1 MAINYT
7 PLTDFLTK
15 DTLPKEDPDKVIL
28 GADFDAE
35 FNAISTAFAG
45 AAPTNNPTFT
55 GTATFDGVTV
65 NTVTISGL
73 ATLGSLDISGN
84 ATVGG
89 TLDVTGN
96 ATFGGDLDVTG
107 TLTSGGAQVPTFED
121 VQEIVSGAELGPIS
135 ELGDLS
141 NVDETGKIDGDFLVW
156 NNTAGNWV
164 PQTEVALDLSALT
177 TDVRTTAA
185 IKAGTYEETLAV
197 VSDASE
203 TSGFFIEDAQFQ
215 GTTNIPNYGTYNTT
229 VAISPD
235 GLAFGQANGVQS
247 GSVSTGYFSNAFD
260 FSSGWPQTSSASST
274 ELATV
279 AGSGDGRMAPRAM
292 WFSDD
297 GMTFSIIQ
305 GSSTDTTTWDQPIV
319 YRTSVPW
326 NVSAANLV
334 CISKGSSGS
343 QISGITSCVFSQDGL
358 KAWVTRSSRNEV
370 KEYRLS
376 SGFEFN
382 NGQGHQTITHSVAEI
397 TNGVYGIHWSSDGL
411 TCVIQGNN
419 DGMYR
424 YSLSTA
430 FDLSTA
436 TKDEGGYFAQSALQN
451 NNGLADPACFYKDG
465 ERMLT
470 TGGNVAAEEYH
481 ISRVVTTATVDCDD
495 ANTFDLTL
503 DASVD
508 VEFVNAPASGTS
520 FALSLTVKQ
529 DATGNHAIT
538 WPSSVVWAGGEAPTL
553 TADANAEDVFVFM
566 TSDGGT
572 TWYGFTSGQAFA

>member
-45 AAPTNNPTFT
+45 AAPTNNPVFT

-73 ATLGSLDISGN
+73 ATLGGLDISGN

-96 ATFGGDLDVTG
+96 ATFAGDLDVTG
-107 TLTSGGAQVPTFED
+107 TLTVGGSQLPTFED
-121 VQEIVSGAELGPIS
+121 VQDIVSGAELGPVS
-135 ELGDLS
+135 ELDDLS
-141 NVDETGKIDGDFLVW
+141 NVDEAGKVDGDYLVW
-156 NNTAGNWV
+156 NNAAGNWV
-164 PQTEVALDLSALT
+164 PKTEEELDLSALT

-185 IKAGTYEETLAV
+185 IKAGTYEETLST

-203 TSGFFIEDAQFQ
+203 TRGFFIEDAQFQ
-215 GTTNIPNYGTYNTT
+215 GTTNQYYFGNSGSSA
-229 VAISPD
+229 AISPD
-235 GLAFGQANGVQS
+235 GLAFGAASGIQS
-247 GSVSTGYFSNAFD
+247 GPVSTGYFSTAFD
-260 FSSGWPQTSSASST
+260 FSNGWAVNSTATSN
-274 ELATV
+274 ELATI
-279 AGSGDGRMAPRAM
+279 AGSGDGRMAPRGL

-297 GMTFSIIQ
+297 GMTFSILQ
-305 GSSTDTTTWDQPIV
+305 GSSTDTNTWDQPII

-326 NVSAANLV
+326 NVSSANLT
-334 CISKGSSGS
+334 CLDKGNLGQ
-343 QISGITSCVFSQDGL
+343 QISGIQCCVFSQDGL
-358 KAWVTRSSRNEV
+358 TAWVGRSTRNEV

-376 SGFEFN
+376 SGFEFSTVA
-382 NGQGHQTITHSVAEI
+382 GRQEITHPIAEI
-397 TNGVYGIHWSSDGL
+397 TSGIFGIHWSDDGY
-411 TCVIQGNN
+411 TCVIQGND
-419 DGMYR
+419 DGMHR

-430 FDLSTA
+430 YDLSTA
-436 TKDEGGYFAQSALQN
+436 TKDEGGYFAKSAAQQGN
-451 NNGLADPACFYKDG
+451 ALASPATFYKNG

-470 TGGNVAAEEYH
+470 QGGNVAGEEYH

-503 DASVD
+503 DASSD
-508 VEFVNAPASGTS
+508 VEFVNAPAAGTS

-529 DATGNHAIT
+529 DATGGHAIT
-538 WPSSVVWAGGEAPTL
+538 WPSSVVWAGGEAPAL
-553 TADANAEDVFVFM
+553 TADASAEDVFVFM
-566 TSDGGT
+566 TSDGGS

>member
-35 FNAISTAFAG
+35 FNAISTAFSG
-45 AAPTNNPTFT
+45 AAPTNNPVFT

-65 NTVTISGL
+65 NDITVGGL
-73 ATLGSLDISGN
+73 SLTGN

-89 TLDVTGN
+89 TLGVTGN
-96 ATFGGDLDVTG
+96 ATFGGDVAVAG
-107 TLTSGGAQVPTFED
+107 ELTVAGSQVPSFED
-121 VQEIVSGAELGPIS
+121 VQDIVSGAELGPIS

-141 NVDETGKIDGDFLVW
+141 NVDETGKEDGDFLVW
-156 NNTAGNWV
+156 DNDAGNWV
-164 PQTEVALDLSALT
+164 PKTEEALDLSALT

-185 IKAGTYEETLAV
+185 IKAGTYEETLQSV
-197 VSDASE
+197 PTTSE
-203 TSGFFIEDAQFQ
+203 VKGFYIEDASFQ
-215 GTTNIPNYGTYNTT
+215 GLTSQPYKGNYDST

-235 GLAFGQANGVQS
+235 GLAFMAASGTQS
-247 GSVSTGYFSNAFD
+247 GPMTAGYFSSPYALD
-260 FSSGWPQTSSASST
+260 WAGTSSITSNA
-274 ELATV
+274 LATV
-279 AGSGDGRMAPRAM
+279 AGSGDGRMAPRGL
-292 WFSDD
+292 WVSDD

-326 NVSAANLV
+326 NITSTNLT
-334 CISKGSSGS
+334 CISKGSNGY
-343 QISGITSCVFSQDGL
+343 QISAISCCVFSQDGL
-358 KAWVTRSSRNEV
+358 TAWVGRTSRNEV

-376 SGFEFN
+376 NAFAFN
-382 NGQGHQTITHSVAEI
+382 NGTGHQVITHAISEI
-397 TNGVYGIHWSSDGL
+397 TSGIFGIHWGDDGY
-411 TCVIQGNN
+411 TCVLQSNN
-419 DGMYR
+419 DGMVRYR
-424 YSLSTA
+424 LTTA
-430 FDLSTA
+430 YDLSTA
-436 TKDEGGYFAQSALQN
+436 TADVGGTFTKGALQN
-451 NNGLADPACFYKDG
+451 SAGLSTPACFFKDG

-470 TGGNVAAEEYH
+470 VGGNTSGEEYD
-481 ISRVVTTATVDCDD
+481 ISRLVTAGTVDCGD

-503 DASVD
+503 TASVNVD
-508 VEFVNAPASGTS
+508 FINAPASGTS
-520 FALSLTVKQ
+520 FALTLTVKQ
-529 DATGNHAIT
+529 DATGGHAIE
-538 WPSSVVWAGGEAPTL
+538 WPSSVVWAGGKAPTL

>member
-45 AAPTNNPTFT
+45 AAPTNNPVFT

-89 TLDVTGN
+89 TLGVTGN
-96 ATFGGDLDVTG
+96 ATFGGDVAIAG
-107 TLTSGGAQVPTFED
+107 ELTVDGAQMPTFED
-121 VQEIVSGAELGPIS
+121 VQDIVSGAELGPIS
-135 ELGDLS
+135 ELDDLS
-141 NVDETGKIDGDFLVW
+141 NVDETGKTDGAYLAWDQ
-156 NNTAGNWV
+156 TAGNWEPSV
-164 PQTEVALDLSALT
+164 LDLSNLT
-177 TDVRTTAA
+177 TDIRTTAA
-185 IKAGTYEETLAV
+185 IKAGTYEETLSS
-197 VSDASE
+197 VSNASE
-203 TSGFFIEDAQFQ
+203 TSGFFIEDAQLQ
-215 GTTNIPNYGTYNTT
+215 GTTNPPNYSSYDTS

-235 GLAFGQANGVQS
+235 GLAFGSANGNQS
-247 GSVSTGYFSNAFD
+247 GYVYAGSFSTAFD
-260 FSSGWPQTSSASST
+260 FSNGWATSSTATSN

-279 AGSGDGRMAPRAM
+279 AGSGDGRMAPRGL

-305 GSSTDTTTWDQPIV
+305 GSSTDATTWDQPLIF
-319 YRTSVPW
+319 RTSVPW
-326 NVSAANLV
+326 NVSSANLV
-334 CISKGSSGS
+334 CISKGSSGN
-343 QISGITSCVFSQDGL
+343 QIGAITCCVFSQDGL
-358 KAWVTRSSRNEV
+358 TAWVGRASRNEV

-376 SGFEFN
+376 SSFEFN
-382 NGQGHQTITHSVAEI
+382 NGQGHQTITHSIAEI
-397 TNGVYGIHWSSDGL
+397 SSGVYGIHWSDDGL

-419 DGMYR
+419 DGMHR

-430 FDLSTA
+430 YDLSTA
-436 TKDEGGYFAQSALQN
+436 TKDEGGYFAQSAATHN
-451 NNGLADPACFYKDG
+451 NALSSSAHFYKNG

-470 TGGNVAAEEYH
+470 LGGNVSADEYH
-481 ISRVVTTATVDCDD
+481 ITRVVTTATIDCND

-503 DASVD
+503 DTSVEA
-508 VEFVNAPASGTS
+508 EFVNAPASGTS

-529 DATGNHAIT
+529 DAAGGHAIT
-538 WPSSVVWAGGEAPTL
+538 WPSSVVWAGGEAPKL
-553 TADANAEDVFVFM
+553 TADASAEDVLVFM